1 MIVNLRTRWALDKFR
16 SWRNQL
22 RIRKLARQVASHSR
36 PSSEAKL
43 PPAEQEV
50 PGEALVF
57 FIASARLGGLSQ
69 NAAFSF
75 FASAGLRLAGVP
87 VHFFVCQAGMS
98 PCVLGTN
105 RQGYTT
111 PPPCKACIRQS
122 RSIYAGASE
131 NVHWFKYHPDAA
143 LASALKALSVPE
155 LTAFEYKASEAA
167 ALEKPVPL
175 GKLVLPA
182 IRWALRLHTLPDDE
196 DTRYLLRQYIL
207 SAYNVAVEFAALLEQ
222 LKLSTAVIFNG
233 IMYPEAAARW
243 VAQQR
248 GLRVITHEVGFQ
260 RYSAF
265 FSDGDA
271 TAYPIPIPADFEL
284 TPEQNA
290 RLDAYLEKRFQ
301 GNFSMAGIRFW
312 PEMRGLDE
320 AFLQKAGQFRPEL
333 PSEAVPQIVPIF
345 TNVVYDTS
353 QVHANQVFPHM
364 FAWLET
370 VLQVIRAHP
379 ETLFVIRAHPDEMR
393 PGTAKLSRESVR
405 DWVAH
410 NAVDKLPNVIFI
422 DSQEYLSSYELIQR
436 SKFVIVYNSSIGL
449 EAALMGKPVV
459 CGGKARYTQ
468 YPIVVFPDSPQAYAE
483 QLAAFLEA
491 KTIEVPPEFQQN
503 ARRFL
508 YFQLYRASLSFSD
521 YLEEGHRKGYVQ
533 LRDFTWQALLP
544 ENSPAIRTILS
555 GISRTPSA
563 PFSETTA
570 FLLPESQVQETNEL

>member
-1 MIVNLRTRWALDKFR
+1 MHINLRTRW
-16 SWRNQL
+16 SGWRNQL
-22 RIRKLARQVASHSR
+22 RITQLSRQIATHSR
-36 PSSEAKL
+36 QSQ
-43 PPAEQEV
+43 PAPNPELSPV
-50 PGEALVF
+50 IF

-69 NAAFSF
+69 NAAFSLF
-75 FASAGLRLAGVP
+75 TSAGLRLAGVP
-87 VHFFVCQAGMS
+87 VRFFVCQAGMS

-105 RQGYTT
+105 RQDYTT
-111 PPPCKACIRQS
+111 PPPCKTCIRQS
-122 RSIYAGASE
+122 RHIYAGANE
-131 NVHWFKYHPDAA
+131 NVHWFEYHPDAA
-143 LASALKALSVPE
+143 LASALQKLSVEE
-155 LTAFEYKASEAA
+155 LTNFEYRLA
-167 ALEKPVPL
+167 ALERPMPL

-196 DTRYLLRQYIL
+196 DTRYLLRRYIL
-207 SAYNVAVEFAALLEQ
+207 SAYNVAVEFSALLEQ
-222 LKLSTAVIFNG
+222 LKPSTAVIFNG

-271 TAYPIPIPADFEL
+271 TAYPIPIPDDFEL

-320 AFLQKAGQFRPEL
+320 AFLQKAGQFR
-333 PSEAVPQIVPIF
+333 QIVPIF

-370 VLQVIRAHP
+370 VLQVVRAHP

-410 NAVDKLPNVIFI
+410 NAVDRLPNVIFI

-508 YFQLYRASLSFSD
+508 YFQLYRASLSFEN

-533 LRDFTWQALLP
+533 LRDFPWQALLP
-544 ENSPAIRTILS
+544 ENSTAIQTILN
-555 GISRTPSA
+555 GISRTLSA
-563 PFSETTA
+563 PISENAA